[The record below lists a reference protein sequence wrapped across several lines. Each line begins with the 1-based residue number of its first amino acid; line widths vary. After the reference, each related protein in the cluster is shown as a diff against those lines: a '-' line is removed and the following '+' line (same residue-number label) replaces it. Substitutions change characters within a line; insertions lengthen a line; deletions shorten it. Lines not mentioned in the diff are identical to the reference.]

1 MALVDMKDLLNH
13 AHRNCYAVGA
23 FEIVSLDFLKAV
35 IKAAEDSRSPVIL
48 NVNDRKGKIKN
59 LDLLMAG
66 VERAA
71 RISMVPVA
79 INFDHCA
86 TSDDIV
92 NGIRLGCNCVML
104 DASDASFPINV
115 DRTKNAVTLS
125 HSCGVPVEGSLGH
138 VSSVNSLDD
147 TNDNGEPVLTPIHEV
162 AVYIERTGVDFLAIS
177 IGTTHGRVQ
186 SKNKLDINR
195 LAKINGAANIPL
207 VIHGGTGLTDSQYHK
222 LIDNGVA
229 KINYFTALTE
239 TAMETVKETIQDSQ
253 LGYMEMFEK
262 IRESI
267 YNEVKRCMQ
276 VWRSTGRAAEVLIQC
291 NLWHNVEQVIA
302 CNAES
307 GDEKQ
312 IQQIVLRGKN
322 DLSPM
327 PGVMSIKVGKL
338 TTEEG
343 KYEYCWIIRLAN
355 QSVVNSLNKNPVYS
369 SFADTIFKRTATPE
383 KPGINYEMLN
393 EVDLE
398 PALLIANHA

>member
-13 AHRNCYAVGA
+13 AYHNSYAVGA

-71 RISMVPVA
+71 RISTVPVA
-79 INFDHCA
+79 INFDHCE
-86 TSDDIV
+86 TNDDIV
-92 NGIRLGCNCVML
+92 NGIRLGCNSVML
-104 DASDASFPINV
+104 DASDASFPVNV
-115 DRTKNAVTLS
+115 DRTKKAVSLS

-138 VSSVNSLDD
+138 VSSVTEDSESE
-147 TNDNGEPVLTPIHEV
+147 EPVLTPIHEV

-177 IGTTHGRVQ
+177 IGTMHGRLL
-186 SKNKLDINR
+186 SKNKLDFNR
-195 LAKINGAANIPL
+195 LAKINVTAKIPL
-207 VIHGGTGLTDSQYHK
+207 VIHGGTGLTDAQYHK

-239 TAMETVKETIQDSQ
+239 QAMNTIKETIKGDQS
-253 LGYMEMFEK
+253 GYLELFEK

-276 VWRSTGRAAEVLIQC
+276 VWRSTGRAAEVLVQC
-291 NLWHNVEQVIA
+291 SLWHNVEQVVE
-302 CNAES
+302 CNSVS
-307 GDEKQ
+307 GDEKRM
-312 IQQIVLRGKN
+312 QQMVLHGKN
-322 DLSPM
+322 DLSRIA
-327 PGVMSIKVGKL
+327 GVMSTKVGKS
-338 TTEEG
+338 TTEDG
-343 KYEYCWIIRLAN
+343 NYEYCLIIRLAN
-355 QSVVNSLNKNPVYS
+355 QSVVSSLHKNPLYT
-369 SFADTIFKRTATPE
+369 SFLNSILKSTAPE
-383 KPGINYEMLN
+383 KSGVNYEMLS

-398 PALLIANHA
+398 PALLIAGCA